1 MKSLEQETLEL
12 SLQLLPEEQV
22 QLLDVTWPEVDAR
35 LADVRLR
42 PRFDYL
48 MRGMQVH
55 VEYPDIPMEPGL

>member
-1 MKSLEQETLEL
+1 M
-12 SLQLLPEEQV
+12 

-55 VEYPDIPMEPGL
+55 VEYPDMPLEPGL

>member
-12 SLQLLPEEQV
+12 SLWSLPEEQV
-22 QLLDVTWPEVDAR
+22 QPLDVTCPEVDAR

-55 VEYPDIPMEPGL
+55 VEYPDIPLEPGL